1 MMDMF
6 RRLSGRF
13 SRNMGIDLGTANT
26 LVHVQ
31 GRGILLRE
39 PSVVAVNKLTNQ
51 VIQVGEE
58 AKRMLGRTPGS
69 IIAIRPLKDGVI
81 ADFDHTERML
91 RYFIEKV
98 HRRKGFFHPVIVVGI
113 PSGITEVERRAV
125 IEATKKAGAKEAYLI
140 EEPMAAAIGA
150 GLPVSEPIGSMI
162 VDIGGGTSEVAVIS
176 LGAMAASKSIRV
188 AGDEIDEAIITYVRQ
203 TFNLFI
209 GDRTAEECKITIG
222 SASPLAQETSME
234 IRGRDL
240 LTGLPC
246 STVITSEQVREAI
259 SDPIHQIVQAVKE
272 TLEETP
278 PELSA
283 DIMDSGIVLAG
294 GGALLRGLDRLI
306 SRETGMPVH
315 IAPDPLSCVVLG
327 TGKFLDEAQRS
338 GALRNVL
345 LSETRLGHYS
355 LAGR

>member
-1 MMDMF
+1 
-6 RRLSGRF
+6 
-13 SRNMGIDLGTANT
+13 
-26 LVHVQ
+26 
-31 GRGILLRE
+31 
-39 PSVVAVNKLTNQ
+39 
-51 VIQVGEE
+51 
-58 AKRMLGRTPGS
+58 
-69 IIAIRPLKDGVI
+69 
-81 ADFDHTERML
+81 
-91 RYFIEKV
+91 
-98 HRRKGFFHPVIVVGI
+98 
-113 PSGITEVERRAV
+113 
-125 IEATKKAGAKEAYLI
+125 
-140 EEPMAAAIGA
+140 
-150 GLPVSEPIGSMI
+150 LPVSEPIGSMI

-188 AGDEIDEAIITYVRQ
+188 AGDEIDEAIIAYVRQ

-222 SASPLAQETSME
+222 SAFPLEQEDSME

-246 STVITSEQVREAI
+246 SRVITSEQVREAI

-306 SRETGMPVH
+306 ARETGMPVH

-345 LSETRLGHYS
+345 LTETRLGHYS